1 MIFVPKRVEQRK
13 NQVNFDISF
22 TAKAIN
28 CGYGVPE
35 ITHILIEGLALRLSF
50 KEYSSHF
57 FPFWSDSRGNYMTDR
72 EFSGVWV
79 SDRPLDCNDG
89 AWGDAL
95 LRIEMPFTDA
105 DFADLEWIEENKNYR
120 EWLLPASYLN
130 ANALLTLEQN

>member
-1 MIFVPKRVEQRK
+1 MILWHRTTTT
-13 NQVNFDISF
+13 NALS
-22 TAKAIN
+22 
-28 CGYGVPE
+28 
-35 ITHILIEGLALRLSF
+35 ILKHGFI
-50 KEYSSHF
+50 
-57 FPFWSDSRGNYMTDR
+57 DSRGNYMTDR